1 MKLLFENWRRFLQ
14 RKTKSWE
21 VAGRPF
27 VIKDTSE
34 GPVAFY
40 RSSGQGTPGRVL
52 EGEWVPFGGIVFYP
66 GRGVWFVKLPKN
78 HPQAQGEKILKKDS
92 EFHKIASELAGNPED
107 ISSPQRMEDTYEG
120 IIEVNKTLE
129 GHGAL
134 KKDWAKAKEPG
145 LENLFISDK
154 VVEAYGLP
162 RGPLPHV
169 KE

>member
-1 MKLLFENWRRFLQ
+1 MKLLFENWRGFLQ

-21 VAGRPF
+21 IDGRPF

-40 RSSGQGTPGRVL
+40 KSSGQGTPGRVV

-66 GRGVWFVKLPKN
+66 GLGVWFVKLPAS
-78 HPQAQGEKILKKDS
+78 HSQAQGEKILKKDS
-92 EFHKIASELAGNPED
+92 EFHEIALELAENPEN

-120 IIEVNKTLE
+120 VIEVNKTLE
-129 GHGAL
+129 DQGAL
-134 KKDWAKAKEPG
+134 KKDWAAAKSPG
-145 LENLFISDK
+145 LEQFFINDE
-154 VVEAYGLP
+154 VVEKFDFQ
-162 RGPLPHV
+162 GPLPHL